1 MVDALSH
8 QIVLVLWGTFIALM
22 VYRYSRSF
30 PAWTLLVTALLA
42 VLLRISG
49 FFLHELDINAGET
62 GFVELL
68 ANAVFV
74 SVQLL
79 FMNDSPGPDD
89 NILIQMSRLSAL
101 STVFMLAYEAIRRL
115 FADSIQRVMLQLNRQ
130 HVVICGLGQIGYHLV
145 RDLRAATEESGKKR
159 PDLPKVVVVEPD
171 RENHYLDA
179 VRQLG
184 ATIVH
189 GDAID
194 LQTLKGINAHKSR
207 DVFFLTGKDEVNIE
221 GACKL
226 DDLIAEKLL
235 PVSHTAPNLYVH
247 LQHADLESVI
257 ENRRRL
263 STASGRSRINAFNVI
278 DRSVRDVAGN
288 LILPWRPRTTS
299 HVAHFVIVGFGEV
312 GQRLA
317 LRLAEMA
324 HFENYK
330 RSRMTI
336 VHEASDH
343 DSVRRFQQTY
353 PRMMPPEALADAWM
367 PDAAK
372 DDWSFGVSLADRE
385 SPQPS
390 DCGIPFVVNGG
401 WTALDASP
409 ESDEFVER
417 VVELAGSPGVR
428 PFVFICKE
436 SDELNCSL
444 AQKLRTELDQRLKV
458 NGGSDGRTLHYRD
471 GLAPVPIFSYVPRR
485 PILTRLVDSLDLFSF
500 GASDVVCTYKE
511 LTRDLQQPLAAALA
525 ADFHRHYEKRRAVAA
540 GEPLRDIKAP
550 VFSTLSAW
558 ERQSNLSAAAHLNIK
573 LAALGL
579 KLVYRDDTSMPVD
592 TVDITPDQ
600 REHVARMEHNR
611 WLAER
616 LLNGW
621 TFGERDNARKRRLSI
636 VDWDNLKSDEPAKDF
651 DQIDRIIE
659 FCSKHPVI
667 GLIEMD
673 REPDQEE
680 C

>member
-1 MVDALSH
+1 MADALSH

-42 VLLRISG
+42 VLLRILG
-49 FFLHELDINAGET
+49 FFLNELDINAGET

-79 FMNDSPGPDD
+79 FMNDGPSPDD

-101 STVFMLAYEAIRRL
+101 ATVFMLAYEAIRRL
-115 FADSIQRVMLQLNRQ
+115 FADSIQRMMLQLNRQ

-145 RDLRAATEESGKKR
+145 RNLLVATAKSGNKR
-159 PDLPKVVVVEPD
+159 RHLPKVVVVEPD

-226 DDLIAEKLL
+226 DDLMAERLL
-235 PVSHTAPNLYVH
+235 PVNHIAPNLYVH
-247 LQHADLESVI
+247 LRHADLESVI
-257 ENRRRL
+257 ENRQRL
-263 STASGRSRINAFNVI
+263 ATTSGRSRINAFNVI
-278 DRSVRDVAGN
+278 DRSVRDVVGN
-288 LILPWRPRTTS
+288 LILPWRPQTTS

-353 PRMMPPEALADAWM
+353 PRMMPPEAPADAWM

-401 WTALDASP
+401 WTALDAAP
-409 ESDEFVER
+409 ESAEFVER
-417 VVELAGSPGVR
+417 IVELAGSPGVR

-436 SDELNCSL
+436 SDELNCWL

-458 NGGSDGRTLHYRD
+458 NSGSDGRTLHYRD

-550 VFSTLSAW
+550 AFSTLSAW

-636 VDWDNLKSDEPAKDF
+636 VDWDNLSLDELAKDR
-651 DQIDRIIE
+651 DQIDRIID

-667 GLIEMD
+667 AIARVDNGANEA
-673 REPDQEE
+673 E

>member
-1 MVDALSH
+1 MANALSH
-8 QIVLVLWGTFIALM
+8 QIVLVLWGTFLALM
-22 VYRYSRSF
+22 VYRCSRTF

-42 VLLRISG
+42 VLLRILG
-49 FFLHELDINAGET
+49 FFLYEIEMKAGEI
-62 GFVELL
+62 GLVELL

-79 FMNDSPGPDD
+79 FMNDGPSPDD

-101 STVFMLAYEAIRRL
+101 ATVFMLAYEAIRRL

-159 PDLPKVVVVEPD
+159 PGLPKVVVVEPD

-179 VRQLG
+179 ARQLG
-184 ATIVH
+184 ATVVH

-194 LQTLKGINAHKSR
+194 IQTLKGINAHKAR
-207 DVFFLTGKDEVNIE
+207 DVFFLTGKDEANIE

-226 DDLIAEKLL
+226 DDLIAERLL
-235 PVSHTAPNLYVH
+235 PANHIAPNLYVH
-247 LQHADLESVI
+247 LRHADLESVI
-257 ENRRRL
+257 ENRRSL
-263 STASGRSRINAFNVI
+263 ATTSGRSRINAFNVI
-278 DRSVRDVAGN
+278 DRSVRDVVGN

-299 HVAHFVIVGFGEV
+299 QVAHFVIVGFGEV

-317 LRLAEMA
+317 LRLAELA

-336 VHEASDH
+336 VHEASEH

-372 DDWSFGVSLADRE
+372 DDWSFGVSLADHE

-390 DCGIPFVVNGG
+390 DRGVPFVVNGG
-401 WTALDASP
+401 WTELDAAP
-409 ESDEFVER
+409 ESDEFVGR
-417 VVELAGSPGVR
+417 IVELAGSPGLR
-428 PFVFICKE
+428 PFVFICRE

-444 AQKLRTELDQRLKV
+444 TQKLRTELDQRLKV
-458 NGGSDGRTLHYRD
+458 SSEEDGTLLKYRD
-471 GLAPVPIFSYVPRR
+471 GLMPVAIFSYVPQR
-485 PILTRLVDSLDLFSF
+485 PILTRLVESPDLFSF
-500 GASDVVCTYKE
+500 GASVVVCTYKE
-511 LTRDLQQPLAAALA
+511 LTRDLQQPLAEALA
-525 ADFHRHYEKRRAVAA
+525 ADFHRHYEKKRAVAA
-540 GEPLRDIKAP
+540 GETLRDIKAP
-550 VFSTLSAW
+550 AFSTLTAW
-558 ERQSNLSAAAHLNIK
+558 ERQSNLSAAAHLNTK
-573 LAALGL
+573 LAALDL

-592 TVDITPDQ
+592 TVEITPDQ

-636 VDWDNLKSDEPAKDF
+636 VDWDTLKGDELAKDR
-651 DQIDRIIE
+651 DQIDRLID
-659 FCSKHPVI
+659 FCSKHPAIALTRADSGPV
-667 GLIEMD
+667 
-673 REPDQEE
+673 
-680 C
+680 

>member
-1 MVDALSH
+1 MANALSH
-8 QIVLVLWGTFIALM
+8 QIVLVLWGTFLALI
-22 VYRYSRSF
+22 VYRYSRTF
-30 PAWTLLVTALLA
+30 PAWTLLVTAFLA
-42 VLLRISG
+42 VLLRILG
-49 FFLHELDINAGET
+49 FFLYEIEMKTGEI

-79 FMNDSPGPDD
+79 FMNDGPSPDD

-101 STVFMLAYEAIRRL
+101 ATVFMLAYEAIRRL
-115 FADSIQRVMLQLNRQ
+115 FADSIQRVMMQLNRH

-145 RDLRAATEESGKKR
+145 RDLRAATAESGNKVSGC
-159 PDLPKVVVVEPD
+159 PKVVVIEPD
-171 RENHYLDA
+171 RENYHLDA
-179 VRQLG
+179 VLDLG
-184 ATIVH
+184 VAVVH
-189 GDAID
+189 GDATDI
-194 LQTLKGINAHKSR
+194 QTLKGIGAHKAR

-226 DDLIAEKLL
+226 GDLIDGL
-235 PVSHTAPNLYVH
+235 PPSNHTVPDIYVH
-247 LQHADLESVI
+247 LRHADLESVV
-257 ENRRRL
+257 ENRRSL
-263 STASGRSRINAFNVI
+263 SSTTGRSRINAFNVI
-278 DRSVRDVAGN
+278 DRSVRDVVGN
-288 LILPWRPRTTS
+288 LVLPWRPRTTS
-299 HVAHFVIVGFGEV
+299 QVAHFVIVGFGEV

-317 LRLAEMA
+317 LRLAELA

-336 VHEASDH
+336 VHGASEH
-343 DSVRRFQQTY
+343 DSMRRFQQTY
-353 PRMMPPEALADAWM
+353 PRMMPAEAPADVWM

-372 DDWSFGVSLADRE
+372 DDWFFGVSLADRE

-390 DCGIPFVVNGG
+390 DRGVPFVVNGG
-401 WTALDASP
+401 WTELDAAP

-417 VVELAGSPGVR
+417 IVELAGSPGVR
-428 PFVFICKE
+428 PFVFICRE

-471 GLAPVPIFSYVPRR
+471 GLTPVPIFSYVPRR
-485 PILTRLVDSLDLFSF
+485 PILTRLVESPDLFSF

-511 LTRDLQQPLAAALA
+511 LTRDLQRPLAEGLA

-550 VFSTLSAW
+550 AFSTLSAW
-558 ERQSNLSAAAHLNIK
+558 ERQSNLSAAAHLNVK

-579 KLVYRDDTSMPVD
+579 KLVYRDHTSMPVD

-621 TFGERDNARKRRLSI
+621 TFGERDNAHKRRLSI
-636 VDWDNLKSDEPAKDF
+636 VDWDNLSRVELAKDR
-651 DQIDRIIE
+651 DQIDRIID
-659 FCSKHPVI
+659 FCSTHAVI
-667 GLIEMD
+667 GLT
-673 REPDQEE
+673 RVNCQPD
-680 C
+680 